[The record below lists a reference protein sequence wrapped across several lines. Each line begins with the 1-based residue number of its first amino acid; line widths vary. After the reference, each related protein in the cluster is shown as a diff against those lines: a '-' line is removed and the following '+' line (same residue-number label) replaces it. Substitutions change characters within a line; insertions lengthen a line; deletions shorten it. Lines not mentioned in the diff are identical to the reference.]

1 MTEHSLSEAARIPR
15 QEPAPAPTPINEA
28 KTRLAAARARG
39 PIVLGTE
46 FGPVSAA
53 AERVAIRQALRDGV
67 PLVIVNAIDPGRLRL
82 PGGRYLQRVD
92 QARAARQAAA
102 VALLERVRAAGVEPQ
117 LLIWDGDPATCVVEA
132 AQAEGASRI
141 VVGSH
146 GRGRIG
152 RAIAGSVS
160 AEIVEMATCPVD
172 IVRDDE
178 GTEEI
183 VSVSRRP

>member
-1 MTEHSLSEAARIPR
+1 MAEHLLSDPALTR
-15 QEPAPAPTPINEA
+15 QHDSGPAPTSFDEA
-28 KTRLAAARARG
+28 KARLSTARARG

-102 VALLERVRAAGVEPQ
+102 INLLERVRAAGVEPQ

-160 AEIVEMATCPVD
+160 AEIVELATCPVD
-172 IVRDDE
+172 IVRDDD
-178 GTEEI
+178 GAEEI
-183 VSVSRRP
+183 VSISRGV